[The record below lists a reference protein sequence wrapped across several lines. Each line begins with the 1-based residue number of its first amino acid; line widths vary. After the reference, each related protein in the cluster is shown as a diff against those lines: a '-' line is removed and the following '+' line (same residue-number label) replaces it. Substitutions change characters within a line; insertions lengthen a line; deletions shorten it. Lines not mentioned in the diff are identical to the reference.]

1 MELTDEAPVI
11 RLLNSIL
18 FQAVKER
25 ASDIHIEPFER
36 ELEVR
41 FRIDG
46 LLYKM
51 LSPRQGDPGGAHLP
65 RQDHVR
71 A

>member
-1 MELTDEAPVI
+1 MDLTDEAPVI

-18 FQAVKER
+18 FQTAVKER

-46 LLYKM
+46 ILYQMPPKGC
-51 LSPRQGDPGGAHLP
+51 SGSAHLSC
-65 RQDHVR
+65 
-71 A
+71 